1 MSKKRLMINDD
12 SFKLYSK
19 ELTKMPQMNPK
30 REKEIVSKMLNP
42 LTDDVE
48 KKALKDEMVKGYLRY
63 VIKEVNKF
71 QFAGVDMVDLIQAG
85 NLGLINAIEN
95 FDWNSG
101 NRFTTYCYHWIK
113 QGILACIYENART
126 IRLPINIVQELHRQI
141 KSLNNGKGELDS
153 EMSNLPNTIDLQ
165 QSISGEDGTSTLL
178 DVIKNTNASIPDYEI
193 SNKDLINKLFS
204 KLSERE
210 NKVLTMYYGLDG
222 KDWDIKEIADEL
234 DIHKESVRLTKIKAE
249 EKLKKW
255 FSLNG

>member
-234 DIHKESVRLTKIKAE
+234 GIHKESVRLTKIKAE
-249 EKLKKW
+249 EKLKKS
-255 FSLNG
+255 FAF

>member
-30 REKEIVSKMLNP
+30 REKEIVSKMLDP

-95 FDWNSG
+95 FDWSSG

-126 IRLPINIVQELHRQI
+126 IRLPINVAQELHRQI

-165 QSISGEDGTSTLL
+165 QSISGEDETSTLL
-178 DVIKNTNASIPDYEI
+178 DVIKNTNALIPDYEI
-193 SNKDLINKLFS
+193 SNKDLIDKLFS

-234 DIHKESVRLTKIKAE
+234 GIHKESVRLTKIKAE
-249 EKLKKW
+249 EKLTKW

>member
-30 REKEIVSKMLNP
+30 REKEIVSKMLDP

-95 FDWNSG
+95 FDWSSG

-126 IRLPINIVQELHRQI
+126 IRLPINVAQELHRQI

-165 QSISGEDGTSTLL
+165 QSISGEDETSTLL
-178 DVIKNTNASIPDYEI
+178 DVIKNTNALIPDYEI

-234 DIHKESVRLTKIKAE
+234 GIHKESVRLTKIKAE
-249 EKLKKW
+249 EKLKKS
-255 FSLNG
+255 FAF

>member
-42 LTDDVE
+42 LTSDDE
-48 KKALKDEMVKGYLRY
+48 KKQLKDEMVKGYLRY

-95 FDWNSG
+95 FDWSSG
-101 NRFTTYCYHWIK
+101 NRFTTYSYHWIK

-126 IRLPINIVQELHRQI
+126 IRLPINIAQELHRQI

-165 QSISGEDGTSTLL
+165 QSISGEDETSTLL
-178 DVIKNTNASIPDYEI
+178 DVIKNTNALIPDLEV
-193 SNKDLINKLFS
+193 SNKDLIDKLFS

-222 KDWDIKEIADEL
+222 KDWDIKEIAEEL
-234 DIHKESVRLTKIKAE
+234 GIHKESVRLTKIKAE
-249 EKLKKW
+249 GKLKKY
-255 FSLNG
+255 FL

>member
-1 MSKKRLMINDD
+1 
-12 SFKLYSK
+12 
-19 ELTKMPQMNPK
+19 
-30 REKEIVSKMLNP
+30 
-42 LTDDVE
+42 
-48 KKALKDEMVKGYLRY
+48 
-63 VIKEVNKF
+63 
-71 QFAGVDMVDLIQAG
+71 
-85 NLGLINAIEN
+85 
-95 FDWNSG
+95 
-101 NRFTTYCYHWIK
+101 
-113 QGILACIYENART
+113 LACIYENART

>member
-1 MSKKRLMINDD
+1 MINDD

-95 FDWNSG
+95 FDWSSG

-193 SNKDLINKLFS
+193 SNKDLIDKLFS

-234 DIHKESVRLTKIKAE
+234 GIHKESVRLTKIKAE
-249 EKLKKW
+249 EKLKKS
-255 FSLNG
+255 FAF

>member
-193 SNKDLINKLFS
+193 SNKDLIDKLFS

-222 KDWDIKEIADEL
+222 KDWDIKEIVDEL
-234 DIHKESVRLTKIKAE
+234 GIHKESVRLTKIKAE
-249 EKLKKW
+249 EKLKKS
-255 FSLNG
+255 FAF

>member
-30 REKEIVSKMLNP
+30 REKEIVNKMLDP
-42 LTDDVE
+42 LTDDIE

-85 NLGLINAIEN
+85 NLGLMNAIEN
-95 FDWNSG
+95 FDWSSG

-126 IRLPINIVQELHRQI
+126 IRLPINVAQELHRQI

-165 QSISGEDGTSTLL
+165 QSISGEDETSTLL
-178 DVIKNTNASIPDYEI
+178 DVIKNTNALIPDYEI
-193 SNKDLINKLFS
+193 SNKDLIDKLFS

-234 DIHKESVRLTKIKAE
+234 GIHKESVRLTKIKAE
-249 EKLKKW
+249 EKLKKS
-255 FSLNG
+255 FAF

>member
-193 SNKDLINKLFS
+193 SNKDLIDKLFS

-234 DIHKESVRLTKIKAE
+234 GIHKESVRLTKIKAE
-249 EKLKKW
+249 DKLKKW

>member
-30 REKEIVSKMLNP
+30 REKEIVSKMLDP

-126 IRLPINIVQELHRQI
+126 IRLPINVAQELHRQI

-165 QSISGEDGTSTLL
+165 QSISGEDETSTLL
-178 DVIKNTNASIPDYEI
+178 DVIKNTNALIPDYEI

-234 DIHKESVRLTKIKAE
+234 GIHKESVRLTKIKAE
-249 EKLKKW
+249 EKLKKS
-255 FSLNG
+255 FAF

>member
-30 REKEIVSKMLNP
+30 REKEIVSKMLDP

-85 NLGLINAIEN
+85 NLGLMNAIEN
-95 FDWNSG
+95 FDWSSG

-126 IRLPINIVQELHRQI
+126 IRLPINVAQELHRQI

-165 QSISGEDGTSTLL
+165 QSISGEDETSTLL
-178 DVIKNTNASIPDYEI
+178 DVIKNTNALIPDYEI
-193 SNKDLINKLFS
+193 SNKDLIDKLFS

-234 DIHKESVRLTKIKAE
+234 GIHKESVRLTKIKAE
-249 EKLKKW
+249 EKLKKS
-255 FSLNG
+255 FAF

>member
-30 REKEIVSKMLNP
+30 REKEIVI
-42 LTDDVE
+42 E

-95 FDWNSG
+95 FDWSSG

-126 IRLPINIVQELHRQI
+126 IRLPINVAQELHRQI

-165 QSISGEDGTSTLL
+165 QSISGEDETSTLL
-178 DVIKNTNASIPDYEI
+178 DVIKNTNALIPDYEI
-193 SNKDLINKLFS
+193 SNKDLIDKLFS

-234 DIHKESVRLTKIKAE
+234 GIHKESVRLTKIKAE
-249 EKLKKW
+249 EKLKKS
-255 FSLNG
+255 FAF

>member
-85 NLGLINAIEN
+85 NLGLMNAIEN
-95 FDWNSG
+95 FDWSSG

-126 IRLPINIVQELHRQI
+126 IRLPINVAQELHRQI

-165 QSISGEDGTSTLL
+165 QSISGEDETSTLL
-178 DVIKNTNASIPDYEI
+178 DVIKNTNALIPDYEI
-193 SNKDLINKLFS
+193 SNKDLIDKLFS

-234 DIHKESVRLTKIKAE
+234 GIHKESVRLTKIKAE
-249 EKLKKW
+249 EKLKKS
-255 FSLNG
+255 FAF

>member
-95 FDWNSG
+95 FDWSSG

-126 IRLPINIVQELHRQI
+126 IRLPINVAQELHRQI

-165 QSISGEDGTSTLL
+165 QSISGEDETSTLL
-178 DVIKNTNASIPDYEI
+178 DVIKNTNALIPDYEI
-193 SNKDLINKLFS
+193 SNKDLIDKLFS

-234 DIHKESVRLTKIKAE
+234 GIHKESVRLTKIKAE
-249 EKLKKW
+249 EKLKKS
-255 FSLNG
+255 FAF

>member
-30 REKEIVSKMLNP
+30 REKEIVSKMLDP

-71 QFAGVDMVDLIQAG
+71 QFSGVDMVDLIQAG

-95 FDWNSG
+95 FDWSSG

-126 IRLPINIVQELHRQI
+126 IRLPINIAQELHRQI

-165 QSISGEDGTSTLL
+165 QSISGEDETSTLL
-178 DVIKNTNASIPDYEI
+178 DVVKNTNALIPDYEI
-193 SNKDLINKLFS
+193 SNKDLIDKLFS

-234 DIHKESVRLTKIKAE
+234 GIHKESVRLTKIKAE
-249 EKLKKW
+249 EKLKKS
-255 FSLNG
+255 FAF

>member
-30 REKEIVSKMLNP
+30 REKEIVNKMLNP

-193 SNKDLINKLFS
+193 SNKDLIDKLFS

-234 DIHKESVRLTKIKAE
+234 GIHKESVRLTKIKAE
-249 EKLKKW
+249 EKLKKS
-255 FSLNG
+255 FAF

>member
-1 MSKKRLMINDD
+1 MINDD

-113 QGILACIYENART
+113 QGILAYIYENART

-153 EMSNLPNTIDLQ
+153 EMANLPNTIDLQ

-178 DVIKNTNASIPDYEI
+178 DVIKNTNALIPDYEI
-193 SNKDLINKLFS
+193 SNKDLIDKLFS

-234 DIHKESVRLTKIKAE
+234 GIHKESVRLTKIKAE
-249 EKLKKW
+249 EKLKKS
-255 FSLNG
+255 FAF

>member
-30 REKEIVSKMLNP
+30 REKEIVSKMLDP

-95 FDWNSG
+95 FDWSSG

-126 IRLPINIVQELHRQI
+126 IRLPINVAQELHRQI

-165 QSISGEDGTSTLL
+165 QSISGEDETSTLL
-178 DVIKNTNASIPDYEI
+178 DVIKNTNALIPDYEI
-193 SNKDLINKLFS
+193 SNKDLIDKLFS

-234 DIHKESVRLTKIKAE
+234 GIHKESVRLTKIKAE
-249 EKLKKW
+249 EKLKKS
-255 FSLNG
+255 FAF

>member
-1 MSKKRLMINDD
+1 MINDD

-30 REKEIVSKMLNP
+30 REKEIVSKMLDP

-71 QFAGVDMVDLIQAG
+71 QFAGVDMVDLIQA
-85 NLGLINAIEN
+85 E
-95 FDWNSG
+95 
-101 NRFTTYCYHWIK
+101 

-126 IRLPINIVQELHRQI
+126 IRLPINVAQELHRQI

-165 QSISGEDGTSTLL
+165 QSISGEDETSTLL
-178 DVIKNTNASIPDYEI
+178 DVIKNTNALIPDYEI
-193 SNKDLINKLFS
+193 SNKDLIDKLFS

-234 DIHKESVRLTKIKAE
+234 GIHKESVRLTKIKAE
-249 EKLKKW
+249 EKLKKS
-255 FSLNG
+255 FAF

>member
-30 REKEIVSKMLNP
+30 REKEIVSKMLDP
-42 LTDDVE
+42 LTDDIE

-95 FDWNSG
+95 FDWSSG

-126 IRLPINIVQELHRQI
+126 IRLPINVAQELHRQI

-165 QSISGEDGTSTLL
+165 QSISGEDETSTLL
-178 DVIKNTNASIPDYEI
+178 DVIKNTNALIPDYEI
-193 SNKDLINKLFS
+193 SNKDLIDKLFS

-234 DIHKESVRLTKIKAE
+234 GIHKESVRLTKIKAE
-249 EKLKKW
+249 EKLKKS
-255 FSLNG
+255 FAF

>member
-30 REKEIVSKMLNP
+30 REKEIVSKMLDP
-42 LTDDVE
+42 LTDDIE

-95 FDWNSG
+95 FDWSSG

-126 IRLPINIVQELHRQI
+126 IRLPINVAQELHRQI

-165 QSISGEDGTSTLL
+165 QSISGEDETSTLL
-178 DVIKNTNASIPDYEI
+178 DVIKNTNALIPDYEI

-234 DIHKESVRLTKIKAE
+234 GIHKESVRLTKIKAE
-249 EKLKKW
+249 EKLKKS
-255 FSLNG
+255 FAF

>member
-193 SNKDLINKLFS
+193 SNKDLIDKLFS

-234 DIHKESVRLTKIKAE
+234 GIHKESVRLTKIKAE

>member
-95 FDWNSG
+95 FDWSSG

-126 IRLPINIVQELHRQI
+126 IRLPINVAQELHRQI

-165 QSISGEDGTSTLL
+165 QSISGEDETSTLL
-178 DVIKNTNASIPDYEI
+178 DVIKNTNALIPDYEI
-193 SNKDLINKLFS
+193 SNKDLIDKLFS

-234 DIHKESVRLTKIKAE
+234 GIHKESVRLTKIKAE
-249 EKLKKW
+249 DKLKKW

>member
-42 LTDDVE
+42 LTDDGE

-126 IRLPINIVQELHRQI
+126 IRLPINVAQELHRQI

-165 QSISGEDGTSTLL
+165 QSISGEDETSTLL
-178 DVIKNTNASIPDYEI
+178 DVIKNTNALIPDDMNLNFEGKI
-193 SNKDLINKLFS
+193 TNKDVRNILHVPVFVTKSIDNDKE
-204 KLSERE
+204 KEQDSE
-210 NKVLTMYYGLDG
+210 D
-222 KDWDIKEIADEL
+222 
-234 DIHKESVRLTKIKAE
+234 
-249 EKLKKW
+249 
-255 FSLNG
+255 

>member
-1 MSKKRLMINDD
+1 MINDD

-95 FDWNSG
+95 FDWSSG

-126 IRLPINIVQELHRQI
+126 IRLPINVAQELHRQI

-153 EMSNLPNTIDLQ
+153 EMSNLPNTIDIQ
-165 QSISGEDGTSTLL
+165 QSISGDDGTSTLL

-193 SNKDLINKLFS
+193 SNKDLIDKLFS

-234 DIHKESVRLTKIKAE
+234 GIHKESVRLTKIKAE
-249 EKLKKW
+249 EKLKKS
-255 FSLNG
+255 FAF

>member
-193 SNKDLINKLFS
+193 SNKDLIDKLFS

-234 DIHKESVRLTKIKAE
+234 GIHKESVRLTKIKAE
-249 EKLKKW
+249 EKLKKS
-255 FSLNG
+255 FAF